1 MEEKKAK
8 IEHQFPKIKEKFEFA
23 AQRAK
28 SLSWKILQNTIDTKE
43 SYQFWEVQLIP
54 VKQNTNIQEEWRSH
68 CKGYMVNAESFKN
81 KY

>member
-8 IEHQFPKIKEKFEFA
+8 IEHKFPKIKEKFEFA

-43 SYQFWEVQLIP
+43 SYQFW
-54 VKQNTNIQEEWRSH
+54 RSSI
-68 CKGYMVNAESFKN
+68 NSSQA
-81 KY
+81 KYKYLGRMEKPL

>member
-43 SYQFWEVQLIP
+43 SYQFWGSSINSSQ
-54 VKQNTNIQEEWRSH
+54 
-68 CKGYMVNAESFKN
+68 A
-81 KY
+81 KYKYVGRMEKPL